1 MVVSFKKKK
10 KKKLSRKALV
20 KNLSRIN
27 GYNLSFGGY
36 ENVLKLDIM
45 ELDGCIIVNILKT
58 SFIAR

>member
-1 MVVSFKKKK
+1 MVVSSKKK

-58 SFIAR
+58 TVL